1 MLFGTSLLSFF
12 LLRYKWKHF
21 FSRVKL
27 GRTVMLPVLMAVNY
41 ADKVSAVKAAS
52 QKTWTSCKIS
62 EKQVRAYW
70 ILLPHPLGEEQSSV
84 LSWSWRQDC
93 NKSSPANPA
102 QSLRDT
108 NDTPNV
114 FLLFCPTDPDSL
126 LSGFKEAEDYISF
139 VCLLEG
145 RMQGTE
151 TLFLRN
157 RQGHLPVVSAKQKTI
172 CVSYRI

>member
-1 MLFGTSLLSFF
+1 MTDRLRKSSNLPPSMTAIYFWEQRLKTRKEVSCFFFFILHFKMSTVYCYSPECSLGRHCCLFF

-52 QKTWTSCKIS
+52 QKTWTSSKIS

-84 LSWSWRQDC
+84 LSWSWR
-93 NKSSPANPA
+93 
-102 QSLRDT
+102 
-108 NDTPNV
+108 
-114 FLLFCPTDPDSL
+114 
-126 LSGFKEAEDYISF
+126 
-139 VCLLEG
+139 
-145 RMQGTE
+145 
-151 TLFLRN
+151 
-157 RQGHLPVVSAKQKTI
+157 
-172 CVSYRI
+172 

>member
-1 MLFGTSLLSFF
+1 MTAAFSESVNLPPSMTAIYFWEQRVKTRKEVSCFFFFFILHFKMSTVYCYSPECSLGRHCCLFSSLGISESI
-12 LLRYKWKHF
+12 F

-84 LSWSWRQDC
+84 LSWSWR
-93 NKSSPANPA
+93 
-102 QSLRDT
+102 
-108 NDTPNV
+108 
-114 FLLFCPTDPDSL
+114 
-126 LSGFKEAEDYISF
+126 
-139 VCLLEG
+139 
-145 RMQGTE
+145 
-151 TLFLRN
+151 
-157 RQGHLPVVSAKQKTI
+157 
-172 CVSYRI
+172 